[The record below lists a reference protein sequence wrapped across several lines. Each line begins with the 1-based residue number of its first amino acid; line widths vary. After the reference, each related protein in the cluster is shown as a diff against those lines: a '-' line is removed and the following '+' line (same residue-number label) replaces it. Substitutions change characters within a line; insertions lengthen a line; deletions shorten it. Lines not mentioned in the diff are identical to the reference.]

1 MAEAR
6 AVAIEAWTPRLL
18 LLFAMAASLFWK
30 LQALALPPHGEHAWR
45 DADGLGVARAFL
57 HESWN
62 LLLPRAAERGSLPGI
77 VGMELPLVNWLAG
90 ASMALFGESD
100 AAARAPVWL
109 SVAALALGG
118 RALGRRRDSRLGRT
132 ERINVATRYPSSL
145 SVSIR
150 QDAPQAERA
159 ADRAASAR
167 LALSAVQLGDHRRP
181 FPDGR
186 PHPLH

>member
-45 DADGLGVARAFL
+45 DADGLGVAHAFL

-77 VGMELPLVNWLAG
+77 VGMEFPLVNWLAA

-100 AAARAPVWL
+100 QGAHARAAGGAAAGRRSGLDRIGLRRLADSGNSREAVHAGLPGRAAARVRAGSAGPLRQGTPRWQVPGFVTCFL
-109 SVAALALGG
+109 DGFPALAG
-118 RALGRRRDSRLGRT
+118 ASPRRVR
-132 ERINVATRYPSSL
+132 
-145 SVSIR
+145 
-150 QDAPQAERA
+150 
-159 ADRAASAR
+159 
-167 LALSAVQLGDHRRP
+167 
-181 FPDGR
+181 
-186 PHPLH
+186 